1 MEVAPLKNP
10 YLSSENFLNRAPA
23 LLVLSDG
30 TVFEGNS
37 FGADGETI
45 GEVVFNTSMTG
56 YQEILTDPSYRGQMV
71 TMTYTQ
77 IGNYGV
83 NYEDIE
89 SPGGPKVEGFIVKEY
104 LPFPSNWR
112 ASEFGVHPS
121 VRMRNKVIHSL
132 ADYLKE
138 YNIVSIE
145 GIDTRA
151 LTRHL
156 RDHGSQMGIIS
167 TKDLNPESLLQK
179 VRKHPGIVGIDL
191 VKEVTSRRAYS
202 WKEGVWKWR
211 ENVKESKYQSIKV
224 SENRSLKDPDT
235 LLLGH
240 SDTILKR
247 VVVYDFGVKLSILR
261 NLVDA
266 GFDVTVVPAKT
277 PAEKVLGMNPDG
289 VVLSNGP
296 GDPEAVTYAVKNT
309 KKLIGKKPLLGI
321 CLGHQLLGLALGG
334 KTYKLKFGHHGGN
347 HPVMDLATGK
357 VAITAQNHNFCV
369 DIKQLKGQVN
379 LTHKNLY
386 DGTEEG
392 MRHVEL
398 PVFSV
403 QYHPEA
409 GPGPNDAGYIFNQ
422 FREMIEGRF

>member
-1 MEVAPLKNP
+1 MVNP
-10 YLSSENFLNRAPA
+10 IRNPRPTSSENFSNGVKA

-30 TVFEGNS
+30 TVFEGKN
-37 FGADGETI
+37 FGVEGETI

-56 YQEILTDPSYRGQMV
+56 YQEILTDPSYRGQIV

-83 NYEDIE
+83 DSEDIE
-89 SPGGPKVEGFIVKEY
+89 SSGGPKVEGFIVKEH

-112 ASEFGVHPS
+112 AEKF
-121 VRMRNKVIHSL
+121 KVQSSKFKVLNSSL
-132 ADYLKE
+132 GDYLKE
-138 YNIVSIE
+138 YRIVGIE

-156 RDHGSQMGIIS
+156 RDYGSQMGIIS
-167 TKDLNPESLLQK
+167 TKDLNPESLIKK

-191 VKEVTSRRAYS
+191 VKEVTSKKRYS
-202 WKEGVWKWR
+202 WEEGVWKWHPA
-211 ENVKESKYQSIKV
+211 NAGVQSSKFKVQSYKNSSRV
-224 SENRSLKDPDT
+224 TNYASRS
-235 LLLGH
+235 
-240 SDTILKR
+240 
-247 VVVYDFGVKLSILR
+247 VVVYDFGVKFSILR

-266 GFDVTVVPAKT
+266 DFDVSVVPAET
-277 PAEKVLGMNPDG
+277 PAEEVLDMNPDG
-289 VVLSNGP
+289 IVLSNGP
-296 GDPEAVTYAVKNT
+296 GDPEAVKYAIKNT

-334 KTYKLKFGHHGGN
+334 NTYKLKFGHHGGN
-347 HPVMDLATGK
+347 HPVMDLKTEK
-357 VAITAQNHNFCV
+357 VEITSQNHNFCV
-369 DIKQLKGQVN
+369 DIKGLKGQVQ

-398 PVFSV
+398 PLFSV

-409 GPGPNDAGYIFNQ
+409 GPGPNDASYIFKR
-422 FREMIEGRF
+422 FSEMIEGRL

>member
-1 MEVAPLKNP
+1 MDAEGSPGYNNFKRKDIRMEGAPFKNP
-10 YLSSENFLNRAPA
+10 YLSPANFPNRTPA

-56 YQEILTDPSYRGQMV
+56 YQEILTDPSYRGQIV

-83 NYEDIE
+83 NYEDKE

-112 ASEFGVHPS
+112 AAEFGVHPS

-138 YNIVSIE
+138 YNIVGIE
-145 GIDTRA
+145 GIETRA
-151 LTRHL
+151 ITRHL
-156 RDHGSQMGIIS
+156 RDNGSQMGIIS

-191 VKEVTSRRAYS
+191 VKEVTSRRAYP

-211 ENVKESKYQSIKV
+211 ENVKESKGQSIKV

-240 SDTILKR
+240 SDTIL
-247 VVVYDFGVKLSILR
+247 
-261 NLVDA
+261 
-266 GFDVTVVPAKT
+266 
-277 PAEKVLGMNPDG
+277 
-289 VVLSNGP
+289 
-296 GDPEAVTYAVKNT
+296 
-309 KKLIGKKPLLGI
+309 
-321 CLGHQLLGLALGG
+321 
-334 KTYKLKFGHHGGN
+334 
-347 HPVMDLATGK
+347 
-357 VAITAQNHNFCV
+357 
-369 DIKQLKGQVN
+369 
-379 LTHKNLY
+379 
-386 DGTEEG
+386 
-392 MRHVEL
+392 
-398 PVFSV
+398 
-403 QYHPEA
+403 
-409 GPGPNDAGYIFNQ
+409 
-422 FREMIEGRF
+422 